1 MGPIASSVNDVKV
14 MTEVLFKAYH
24 QDSNLPPLPFNNETY
39 NALIQPKSQR
49 KLKIGYFD
57 TLPLFESS

>member
-24 QDSNLPPLPFNNETY
+24 QDSKLPPLPFNNETY
-39 NALIQPKSQR
+39 DALI
-49 KLKIGYFD
+49 
-57 TLPLFESS
+57 